1 MSDQSTAFASFLI
14 AEYRDIPERHR
25 ASVIRDRFP
34 SITHEQF
41 MRGFSIA
48 EEIAVDDARE
58 GLLVT

>member
-1 MSDQSTAFASFLI
+1 MTDQATDFAAFLI
-14 AEYRDIPERHR
+14 DEYRDIPERHR
-25 ASVIRDRFP
+25 ASVVRGRIP
-34 SITHEQF
+34 NISHEEF